1 MGKLRP
7 IGSEKLQGMDKINR
21 MIEIARYK
29 ENIPTPINE
38 DKSVEFSKTL
48 ADGNQYRIDK
58 EKNGYVIKKSINES
72 EFDYLEPMKNRKY
85 YSSYSQAFKRLNLIT
100 KEVNSLVGNDSNI
113 SLFNESEDGTR
124 FFLKHPKGLEE
135 QTPAPAPVPA
145 PAPEPAPAP
154 SPEELPAPEPEM
166 PTDEMPSDMD
176 LEPDMEDDEV
186 VTFKTIQKLTGKL
199 AQKLRTL
206 RENPEEPMSSKD
218 IKYVINS
225 VLSALELT
233 NLDEEDKEEIVNK
246 FEGIE
251 GEEGMD
257 LGGED
262 MSDMGADEMGIDDM
276 GGEEPMAEPSP
287 EMEEEFDMSDA
298 KKMFKGIFSETDDI
312 EGDSHTAPKKTTPTK
327 LKVDGMKENEA
338 AKVEEMIEG
347 LFSESK
353 IDKILKGYFKSS
365 ENEKQINENKK
376 QTIEKIKNLSEGIE
390 QEVIARKFFSKNSDA
405 KLLGKT
411 KSKNLVFELNESKFR
426 VTPKGEIL

>member
-1 MGKLRP
+1 MGKLKP
-7 IGSEKLQGMDKINR
+7 IGSEKLEGMDKINR

-29 ENIPTPINE
+29 ENIPNPINE
-38 DKSVEFSKTL
+38 DKSVEFNKTL

-72 EFDYLEPMKNRKY
+72 GFDYLEPMKNRKY

-113 SLFNESEDGTR
+113 SLFNEGEDGTR
-124 FFLKHPKGLEE
+124 FFLKNPRGVKEIEE
-135 QTPAPAPVPA
+135 QVPAPVPA
-145 PAPEPAPAP
+145 PAPAPAPAP
-154 SPEELPAPEPEM
+154 SPEEMPSPEPEM

-176 LEPDMEDDEV
+176 MDMETEPDMEEDEV

-225 VLSALELT
+225 VLSALDLD

-257 LGGED
+257 MGMEE
-262 MSDMGADEMGIDDM
+262 MPDMGDEEMGS
-276 GGEEPMAEPSP
+276 EEPVAEPSP
-287 EMEEEFDMSDA
+287 EMAEEFDMSDA
-298 KKMFKGIFSETDDI
+298 KKMLKGIFSETDDV
-312 EGDSHTAPKKTTPTK
+312 EDNSHSPKKVGPTK

-347 LFSESK
+347 LFTESK
-353 IDKILKGYFKSS
+353 IDKILKGYFKTSDK
-365 ENEKQINENKK
+365 EKQINENRK
-376 QTIEKIKNLSEGIE
+376 QIINKIKTLSEGIE
-390 QEVIARKFFSKNSDA
+390 QEVMARKFFSQNSEA
-405 KLLGKT
+405 NLLGKT